1 MSNQQKGQQAL
12 EQAFEFFTNLVNQ
25 DHGFDKELWNEG
37 FFTYLLTKKQ
47 MNTLKKLCISE
58 GWTQPINYSI
68 TIKGEFIAHILK
80 SRQGKDLITTQ
91 EAITI
96 LKTAFSPTSLVSINV
111 KYNNQAVVLN
121 SNTKIKIKGNSYYS
135 SAFFEVGEKL
145 ENKTAYHAGWNKIQ
159 AMIKNGEK

>member
-25 DHGFDKELWNEG
+25 NHKFDKELWNEG

-47 MNTLKKLCISE
+47 MNTLKKLCISK
-58 GWTQPINYSI
+58 GWIQPTNYSI

-91 EAITI
+91 EAIMI
-96 LKTAFSPTSLVSINV
+96 LTTAFSPTSLVSINV

-135 SAFFEVGEKL
+135 SAFFEVGEQL

-159 AMIKNGEK
+159 AMIKNGEN

>member
-12 EQAFEFFTNLVNQ
+12 EQAFEFFTNLVDQ
-25 DHGFDKELWNEG
+25 DHEFDKELWNEG

-58 GWTQPINYSI
+58 GWIQPTNYSI

-96 LKTAFSPTSLVSINV
+96 LKTAFSPTSLV
-111 KYNNQAVVLN
+111 
-121 SNTKIKIKGNSYYS
+121 
-135 SAFFEVGEKL
+135 
-145 ENKTAYHAGWNKIQ
+145 
-159 AMIKNGEK
+159 